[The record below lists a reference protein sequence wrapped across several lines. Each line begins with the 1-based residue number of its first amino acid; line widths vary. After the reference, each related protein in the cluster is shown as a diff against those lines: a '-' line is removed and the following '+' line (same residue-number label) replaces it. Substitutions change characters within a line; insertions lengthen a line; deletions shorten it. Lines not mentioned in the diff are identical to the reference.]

1 MLCILFSEHL
11 VFQERQQLILNAIEQ
26 IASAPFLMDLK
37 MAVDW
42 EEMFQ
47 PILGELDI
55 FLPPGSIMQ

>member
-1 MLCILFSEHL
+1 M
-11 VFQERQQLILNAIEQ
+11 FQERQQLILNAIEQ